1 MTKIATKVN
10 KFSIAGFYPYLGKIH
25 TIKTLR
31 TKLLAKI
38 ACTHCNLIFDES
50 VMITEKN
57 DDKELFFCCKGCQGV
72 YHLLNSEG
80 LGTFYDK
87 LGDTTLQP
95 AATAN
100 SEDLEKFDLEGFRN
114 KYIKINEDGL
124 YQIHLIIEGIH
135 CSACVWLN
143 EKVLH
148 KTDGVIE
155 ASINYTNN
163 KAKVLWDPEEV
174 KLSKIIE
181 TIRAIGYNAYP
192 YDPSLQEERAN
203 KTKKEYYSRMLVAV
217 FGTMNIMWLAIAHY
231 AGYFSG
237 IEQNFKDILN
247 VAEFIL
253 ATPVLFY
260 SGWIFFRGAY
270 FGFKNKIVNMDT
282 LVASGA
288 LSAYIYSIY
297 AMITQRGEVY
307 FDSVVMIITFVLV
320 GKYLEVLSKKHAVD
334 TLDSIMGSTPT
345 EVTTVKDGVKSL
357 VSIENIQIGDL
368 IELKPGEKVVIDGV
382 VTSGQGSFDES
393 SLTGENEP
401 IYKEKGTDILS
412 GSLCL
417 DSVIHYEASKDVSGS
432 LLTSIV
438 SLLEESITKKPHIE
452 QLANR
457 VSGYFSNIIL
467 LIAVLTF
474 AGWYF
479 LNGSFETALI
489 VGISVIVIA
498 CPCALGLATPMATLV
513 GISIAAKR
521 GILFKEATFLETM
534 AKSKVLALDKTG
546 TITEG
551 KPSVVQA
558 TISSGFD
565 PALLLSLVSTSNHP
579 ISKGI
584 AHYLNAEN
592 ETDKTNKTIA
602 PLTLTEIKSIEAKGI
617 EARYGDKALLG
628 GNAALLQSRGIEVS
642 ATSEHSLFFFA
653 VDNNI
658 LAHFE
663 LTDTIRE
670 GAKEAIASIQSLG
683 IKVLML
689 TGDHEQSAQK
699 VAKEVGIEEVH
710 AKLLPQ
716 EKSALIQNFQDKGEV
731 VVMVGDGINDAIALA
746 QSNIAIAMGQGADVA
761 INISDVVL
769 LDEKPQSILEAY
781 TISRRTYSAVKENL
795 GFSLLYNVIAVPLAV
810 AGFVTPLIAAL
821 SMSLS
826 SLVVVGNSLRIKFLK
841 FKG

>member
-1 MTKIATKVN
+1 M
-10 KFSIAGFYPYLGKIH
+10 
-25 TIKTLR
+25 IK
-31 TKLLAKI
+31 
-38 ACTHCNLIFDES
+38 E
-50 VMITEKN
+50 EKN
-57 DDKELFFCCKGCQGV
+57 DQELYFCCKGCQGV
-72 YHLLNSEG
+72 YHLLESEG
-80 LGTFYDK
+80 LDTFYDK
-87 LGDTTLQP
+87 LGNTPLQP
-95 AATAN
+95 AGTQI
-100 SEDLEKFDLEGFRN
+100 SEDLEKFDLEGFKN
-114 KYIKINEDGL
+114 KYIKTNEDGL
-124 YQIHLIIEGIH
+124 FEIHLIIEGIH

-148 KTDGVIE
+148 KTDGIIE
-155 ASINYTNN
+155 ASINYSNN
-163 KAKVLWDPEEV
+163 KAKVVWDPDEV
-174 KLSKIIE
+174 KLSQIIE
-181 TIRAIGYNAYP
+181 TIRSIGYNAYP

-203 KTKKEYYSRMLVAV
+203 QAKKSYYSRILVAV
-217 FGTMNIMWLAIAHY
+217 FGTMNIMWIAIAHY
-231 AGYFSG
+231 AGYFTG
-237 IEQNFKDILN
+237 MQQNFKDILN

-270 FGFKNKIVNMDT
+270 YGFKNRMVNMDT

-297 AMITQRGEVY
+297 AMTTQRGEVY

-345 EVTTVKDGVKSL
+345 EVTTLKEGVKSL
-357 VSIENIQIGDL
+357 VSIENVQVGDL

-382 VTSGQGSFDES
+382 LTSGQGSFDES

-401 IYKEKGTDILS
+401 IHKQQGDTILS
-412 GSLCL
+412 GSICL

-452 QLANR
+452 QLANTI
-457 VSGYFSNIIL
+457 SGYFSNIIL
-467 LIAVLTF
+467 LISLLTF

-479 LNGSFETALI
+479 VNGSFETALI

-521 GILFKEATFLETM
+521 GLLFKEATFLETM
-534 AKSKVLALDKTG
+534 AKSDLLALDKTG

-551 KPSVVQA
+551 KPSVVREE
-558 TISSGFD
+558 TFEDFD
-565 PALLLSLVSTSNHP
+565 PALLLALVNTSNHP
-579 ISKGI
+579 VSKGI
-584 AHYLNAEN
+584 SNYLTAEH
-592 ETDKTNKTIA
+592 DH
-602 PLTLTEIKSIEAKGI
+602 LQTLQLQNIKSIEAKGI
-617 EARYGDKALLG
+617 EASFEGQMLLG
-628 GNAALLQSRGIEVS
+628 GNASLLQERGIDSDVTSENTLFFFTIDNKVVAKYELSDTIRQGAKETIGKIRSMGIEV
-642 ATSEHSLFFFA
+642 
-653 VDNNI
+653 V
-658 LAHFE
+658 
-663 LTDTIRE
+663 
-670 GAKEAIASIQSLG
+670 
-683 IKVLML
+683 ML
-689 TGDHEQSAQK
+689 TGDHEQSAKK
-699 VAKEVGIEEVH
+699 VAKEVGIEQVH

-716 EKSALIQNFQDKGEV
+716 EKSALIQNFQEKGKI

-746 QSNIAIAMGQGADVA
+746 QSNIAIAMGRGADVA
-761 INISDVVL
+761 ISVSDVVL

-781 TISRRTYSAVKENL
+781 TISRRTYRAVKENL

-810 AGFVTPLIAAL
+810 AGFVNPLIAAL

-826 SLVVVGNSLRIKFLK
+826 SLIVVGNSMRIKFLK
-841 FKG
+841 FKGEK